1 MIPSLE
7 EPPVSDAP
15 VRLGLLG
22 RLALHRRLITR
33 DQLRECLGIQGRS
46 PGGARL
52 GEIMVSRGYLT
63 SAQVDQLAHEQVG
76 WEQREMD
83 RRRSAEQET
92 WQQPAGSLAAVTDS
106 LHRGDGMATGRPP
119 ETLLRLMHEAFE
131 LGASDIHLHAGARPW
146 YRRLGEIVAGGS
158 GVSEADDVRDA
169 LSALMTPEQLAR
181 LEEHGDVDF
190 AWQIPGSIRFR
201 VNAFADTRGLG
212 VSLRLVP
219 AAPPSLTDLG
229 LPRLLARCVSFH
241 QGLVLVS
248 GPSSSGK
255 TSTVAALVR
264 LINEERRQNVITVED
279 PIEYLHAPIESN
291 VLQRQLGDHVPS
303 FSEALRGALR
313 QDPDVIVVGEMRD
326 LETISLA
333 ISAAETGHLVLG
345 TMHTSGAVGTIDRVI
360 GSFPAAQQAA
370 VRSMLSES
378 LRAVVSQRLVMRRD
392 RRARVPL
399 VELIWGTPAVANLIR
414 EGRTFQLPNLI
425 QLGRRA
431 GMRSFDDSLRELV
444 EAGLVDEAEVRRGE
458 A

>member
-1 MIPSLE
+1 M
-7 EPPVSDAP
+7 SDAP
-15 VRLGLLG
+15 VRLGLMG

-33 DQLRECLGIQGRS
+33 DQLRECLAIQGRS
-46 PGGARL
+46 PGGLRL
-52 GEIMVSRGYLT
+52 GEIMVRRGYVT
-63 SAQVDQLAHEQVG
+63 PEQVDELASEQAG
-76 WEQREMD
+76 WE
-83 RRRSAEQET
+83 RRDQARRQTAEQEA
-92 WQQPAGSLAAVTDS
+92 WQQPDGGLAAVTEA
-106 LHRGDGMATGRPP
+106 LHRGSGLGSERPP

-146 YRRLGEIVAGGS
+146 YRRLGEIVTGGS
-158 GVSEADDVRDA
+158 GVSEPDDVRDA
-169 LSALMTPEQLAR
+169 LSALMTEEQLAT

-201 VNAFADTRGLG
+201 VNAFADARGLG

-219 AAPPSLTDLG
+219 ATPPSLTDLA

-241 QGLVLVS
+241 QGLVLVT
-248 GPSSSGK
+248 GPSGCGK

-279 PIEYLHAPIESN
+279 PIEYLHAPMESN
-291 VLQRQLGDHVPS
+291 VLQRQLGEHVPS
-303 FSEALRGALR
+303 FSDALRGALR

-333 ISAAETGHLVLG
+333 LSAAETGHLVLG
-345 TMHTSGAVGTIDRVI
+345 TMHTSGAVGTIDRVV
-360 GSFPAAQQAA
+360 GSFPAAQQPA

-392 RRARVPL
+392 RKARLPL
-399 VELIWGTPAVANLIR
+399 VELVWATPAVANLIR

-425 QLGRRA
+425 QLGRQA
-431 GMRSFDDSLRELV
+431 GMCSFEDSLDELV
-444 EAGLVDEAEVRRGE
+444 AAGLVERTEVARAEA
-458 A
+458 

>member
-1 MIPSLE
+1 M
-7 EPPVSDAP
+7 SDTP

-22 RLALHRRLITR
+22 RLALHRRLMTR
-33 DQLRECLGIQGRS
+33 DQLRECLAIQGRS
-46 PGGARL
+46 PGVRL
-52 GEIMVSRGYLT
+52 GEIMVRRGYLT
-63 SAQVDQLAHEQVG
+63 ADQVEELASEQSS
-76 WEQREMD
+76 WEQRD
-83 RRRSAEQET
+83 LARRKTAEQEA
-92 WQQPAGSLAAVTDS
+92 WQQPADGLAAVTEA
-106 LHRGDGMATGRPP
+106 LHRGEGLTSGRTP

-146 YRRLGEIVAGGS
+146 YRRLGEIVTGGTGTS
-158 GVSEADDVRDA
+158 DADDVRDA
-169 LSALMTPEQLAR
+169 LSALMSEEQLAR

-190 AWQIPGSIRFR
+190 AWQIPGSIRLR

-219 AAPPSLTDLG
+219 VKPPGLEDLG
-229 LPRLLARCVSFH
+229 LPRLLARCVSYH
-241 QGLVLVS
+241 QGLVLVT
-248 GPSSSGK
+248 GPSGCGK

-264 LINEERRQNVITVED
+264 LINEERRQNIITVED

-291 VLQRQLGDHVPS
+291 VLQRQLGDHVSS
-303 FSEALRGALR
+303 FSDALRGALR

-360 GSFPAAQQAA
+360 GSFPAAQQSA

-378 LRAVVSQRLVMRRD
+378 LRAVVSQRLVMRSD
-392 RRARVPL
+392 RKARVPL
-399 VELIWGTPAVANLIR
+399 TELVWATPAVANLIR
-414 EGRTFQLPNLI
+414 EGRTYQLPNVI
-425 QLGRRA
+425 QLGRKA
-431 GMRSFDDSLRELV
+431 GMRSFDDSLEELV
-444 EAGLVDEAEVRRGE
+444 AAGLVKREEVRRGQ

>member
-1 MIPSLE
+1 MS
-7 EPPVSDAP
+7 STP

-33 DQLRECLGIQGRS
+33 DQLRECLSIQGRS
-46 PGGARL
+46 PGVRL
-52 GEIMVSRGYLT
+52 GEIMVRRGYLT
-63 SAQVDQLAHEQVG
+63 AQQVDQLATEQAG
-76 WEQREMD
+76 WEQRELA

-92 WQQPAGSLAAVTDS
+92 WQQPDGGLAAVAEA
-106 LHRGDGMATGRPP
+106 LHQGEGMGAGRPP

-146 YRRLGEIVAGGS
+146 YRRLGEIVTGGA
-158 GVSEADDVRDA
+158 GVSEPDDVRSA
-169 LSALMTPEQLAR
+169 LSALMDEEQLAR

-201 VNAFADTRGLG
+201 VNAFADARGLG
-212 VSLRLVP
+212 VSMRLIP
-219 AAPPSLTDLG
+219 ARPPSLADLG
-229 LPRLLARCVSFH
+229 LPRLLARCVSYH
-241 QGLVLVS
+241 QGLVLVT
-248 GPSSSGK
+248 GPSGCGK

-264 LINEERRQNVITVED
+264 LINEERRQNIITVED
-279 PIEYLHAPIESN
+279 PIEYLHPTIESN
-291 VLQRQLGDHVPS
+291 VLQRQLGDHVRS
-303 FSEALRGALR
+303 FSDALRGALR

-360 GSFPAAQQAA
+360 GSFPAAQQAG

-378 LRAVVSQRLVMRRD
+378 LRAVVSQRLLMRRD
-392 RRARVPL
+392 RKARVPL
-399 VELIWGTPAVANLIR
+399 TELVWASAAVANLIR
-414 EGRTFQLPNLI
+414 EGRTYQLPNLI
-425 QLGRRA
+425 QLGRQD
-431 GMRSFDDSLRELV
+431 GMRSFQDSLAELV
-444 EAGLVDEAEVRRGE
+444 EAGLVDEEVARGQ